1 METNFA
7 KLLKELCSLRQEM
20 KEEIVTLKSN
30 AKRVEK
36 SVEELWATTRGTL
49 GEGGFGTWYPK
60 KKWQIPKYR
69 VENRLN
75 TDTAY
80 FNHIYNRFRILMV
93 ASI

>member
-49 GEGGFGTWYPK
+49 GGGGGGEGGEVPNTLRKNG
-60 KKWQIPKYR
+60 KYR
-69 VENRLN
+69 N
-75 TDTAY
+75 T
-80 FNHIYNRFRILMV
+80 
-93 ASI
+93 ASKIV